1 MPKPVAAGP
10 ATVEASAMNERCG
23 TGQVRLKSW
32 PRVIG
37 APPVC
42 QAVLDDF
49 FATGRFAFFLHPS
62 KPIGASIEVKFSA

>member
-10 ATVEASAMNERCG
+10 ATVETSAMNERCG
-23 TGQVRLKSW
+23 TGRIRLKSW

-42 QAVLDDF
+42 QAGLDDF
-49 FATGRFAFFLHPS
+49 FATGPFS
-62 KPIGASIEVKFSA
+62 PISNPMHSRNTAIKVEFSA

>member
-1 MPKPVAAGP
+1 MPKTVAARP
-10 ATVEASAMNERCG
+10 ATVVTSAMNERCG

-42 QAVLDDF
+42 QAAVDDF
-49 FATGRFAFFLHPS
+49 FTTAPFAFFLHL
-62 KPIGASIEVKFSA
+62 ASSPEPCIEVEFSA